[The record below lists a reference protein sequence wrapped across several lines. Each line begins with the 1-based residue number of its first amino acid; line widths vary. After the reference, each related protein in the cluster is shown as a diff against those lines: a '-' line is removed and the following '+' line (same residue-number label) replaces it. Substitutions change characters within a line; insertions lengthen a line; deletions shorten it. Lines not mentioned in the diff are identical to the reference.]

1 MIKID
6 EKVKG
11 DKYLEMEGVSAITKA
26 TKLFFERKATH
37 VQATTTITRHA
48 FFYLTLLKNFFHR

>member
-6 EKVKG
+6 KKVKG

-48 FFYLTLLKNFFHR
+48 FFI

>member
-26 TKLFFERKATH
+26 TKLFLKGRQHMFRPLQLLLGMH
-37 VQATTTITRHA
+37 
-48 FFYLTLLKNFFHR
+48 FFI